1 MNKILPINRFP
12 TKEEAAA
19 AAGEALNDLLVQS
32 KTQPILLLLSGGSAL
47 EILDYVSP
55 SSLGDNLAITV
66 LDERFTP
73 LEASAKSATV
83 ADGNLALTGLS
94 QVPEISNFLQ
104 LQKTQFCT
112 DALEAAASFF
122 GTLPRN
128 GESME
133 NLAARWESAL
143 KKWRSDFPKGKIIAT
158 LGMGADGH
166 TAGIF
171 PFPEDV
177 PKFRGLFERN
187 AWVAPYNT
195 GNKSQYNERITVTV
209 TFLKLID
216 EAIIFACGE
225 EKKEKFD
232 MVLSKSSALAE
243 LPALAWHELKRARIF
258 TDIV

>member
-1 MNKILPINRFP
+1 MDKTLPINRFS

-19 AAGEALNDLLVQS
+19 TAGEALNDLLVQN
-32 KTQPILLLLSGGSAL
+32 KTATVLLLLSGGSAL
-47 EILDYVSP
+47 KILDYISP

-66 LDERFTP
+66 LDERFNQDP
-73 LEASAKSATV
+73 KI
-83 ADGNLALTGLS
+83 N
-94 QVPEISNFLQ
+94 NFLQ

-177 PKFRGLFERN
+177 SKFRQLFENDRWI
-187 AWVAPYNT
+187 ASYDV
-195 GNKSQYNERITVTV
+195 GSKNKFKERITTTI
-209 TFLKLID
+209 TFLRLID
-216 EAIIFACGE
+216 EAIIFVCGK

-232 MVLSKSSALAE
+232 MVLSKASALAE